1 MKKGYVY
8 TPKNQTKF
16 FRECAKIESFLTLI
30 DNRVI
35 RALLVADKS
44 IHIGMWEVHIPN
56 AGYYP
61 VTLIMTDVG
70 LCVDFCIFLPVHQSV
85 TDINGVSFTL
95 AECGYVQKTLMIQF
109 LKDLKKI
116 TGDKI
121 ANLCREAIKK
131 ILK

>member
-35 RALLVADKS
+35 RALLVADKP
-44 IHIGMWEVHIPN
+44 IHIGTWEVHVPN

-61 VTLIMTDVG
+61 VTLTMTDVG
-70 LCVDFCIFLPVHQSV
+70 LCVDFCIFSHVRQLV

-95 AECGYVQKTLMIQF
+95 AECGYDHKTLMVQF
-109 LKDLKKI
+109 LKDF
-116 TGDKI
+116 
-121 ANLCREAIKK
+121 KK
-131 ILK
+131 ILWDKITNVFCKA